1 MQNNSLVHRKLGFQS
16 YQLKLLALLGGL
28 LILLMTTV
36 PAWSESK
43 PFMDPLIQAS
53 KARAE
58 LVQSVQKS
66 VVHIKVEQK
75 LVNVMGPFQNQ
86 PRQEGSGSG
95 AIVRSDG
102 YILTNHHVVGEADK
116 ITVQLYDG
124 REGDACPP
132 DGGLRQHPGW
142 GICNCHR

>member
-1 MQNNSLVHRKLGFQS
+1 
-16 YQLKLLALLGGL
+16 
-28 LILLMTTV
+28 MTTA

-58 LVQSVQKS
+58 LVQSVQTS

-102 YILTNHHVVGEADK
+102 YILTNLSLIH
-116 ITVQLYDG
+116 I
-124 REGDACPP
+124 
-132 DGGLRQHPGW
+132 
-142 GICNCHR
+142 